1 VAGEFY
7 EDKTRYEELITNL
20 GIKDQLILR
29 TDFIPDSEVRNYLCA
44 ADAVIQP
51 YRNATQSGVTP
62 LAYHFEKP
70 MVVTNVGGLAALV
83 PHEKVGLVAEP
94 NAAAIADAILR
105 FYQLGENYFIPHLRK
120 EKQKYSWNNIVL
132 AITKLADGITGRTS
146 E

>member
-1 VAGEFY
+1 
-7 EDKTRYEELITNL
+7 
-20 GIKDQLILR
+20 
-29 TDFIPDSEVRNYLCA
+29 
-44 ADAVIQP
+44 
-51 YRNATQSGVTP
+51 
-62 LAYHFEKP
+62 

-146 E
+146 EQIFHRKI